1 MKNDVLGDA
10 SLYFVIGQLYLVNF
24 NVGDKET
31 ATAIYNKLNQKYNG
45 ETITNHTSTAKTIQS
60 PTLNTDYRESQL
72 FTGDKAVILQQSGN
86 LISLWFTGYM
96 KRITD
101 SAIEISRLKDELD
114 KAEQKEEQKK
124 NIKKVDDL

>member
-1 MKNDVLGDA
+1 
-10 SLYFVIGQLYLVNF
+10 
-24 NVGDKET
+24 
-31 ATAIYNKLNQKYNG
+31 
-45 ETITNHTSTAKTIQS
+45 
-60 PTLNTDYRESQL
+60 
-72 FTGDKAVILQQSGN
+72 
-86 LISLWFTGYM
+86 M